1 MSPWVPIVVTP
12 ILSGLLVFATQT
24 YNKVTTPDETK
35 EHLRKLKS
43 WAFTICRAVLIT
55 VQVALLIREVTSRE
69 PLTRLA
75 VFSIA
80 SLVGSIYFLVQSF
93 LDTQTLKLIGRILNV
108 QDRQLDLQD
117 RLIGLAE
124 DEAAKR

>member
-1 MSPWVPIVVTP
+1 
-12 ILSGLLVFATQT
+12 
-24 YNKVTTPDETK
+24 
-35 EHLRKLKS
+35 
-43 WAFTICRAVLIT
+43 
-55 VQVALLIREVTSRE
+55 LIREVTSRE

-108 QDRQLDLQD
+108 QDRQLDVQDRQLDLQD